1 MLMQGLSLPSPSLCA
16 PQPLPPARQRPS
28 SPPLAPTHPHPF
40 HEPEDTT
47 GRACV
52 RGSSRQSTPVPLPI
66 QSTSCVVPMQAPQTI
81 QDMPVFKPA
90 ALPAEM
96 VQLEEAEVQT
106 TTVPRTTAWRQRKR
120 AAVVSTLPQA
130 QTRRKYTCTICG
142 EPMSSTG
149 HSQFYGKRYCPNAP
163 GQVPKKEWL
172 AQRRAEKSGK
182 SN

>member
-16 PQPLPPARQRPS
+16 PQPARQRPS

-52 RGSSRQSTPVPLPI
+52 QGSSRRRTPVPLPM
-66 QSTSCVVPMQAPQTI
+66 QSTSCVVTI

-96 VQLEEAEVQT
+96 VQLEEVEVQT
-106 TTVPRTTAWRQRKR
+106 TTVPRTTAWRKRKR

-130 QTRRKYTCTICG
+130 QSRRKNTCTICG

-163 GQVPKKEWL
+163 GQVPKKE
-172 AQRRAEKSGK
+172 
-182 SN
+182 